1 MYKITFSQLRQ
12 GSLDELFAVL
22 ESELSAQGID
32 FYLIGA
38 IARDIW
44 LTALHDI
51 EPGRIT
57 HDLDL
62 AVLLSDE
69 QQYQLLRERLIET
82 GRFTV
87 LRDNA
92 YTLIFEDGR
101 AVDLLP
107 FGAVSM
113 EQSVTVAGQGL
124 TSIQVDGFKEVYEV
138 GTESI
143 EIDSQLFRVC
153 TLAGIVLLKLIAYD
167 DRPEHRQKDILDIS
181 MILQHYFD
189 IAADEIY
196 ANHNDIF
203 DDNEFDTLLA
213 AARVMGRQIAPIITL
228 SKILRQR
235 ISRIIDDQINLHE
248 ESPVANLLTRNT
260 RWSISYA
267 LSILHQLQKGILE

>member
-1 MYKITFSQLRQ
+1 MHKITFSQLRQ

-22 ESELSAQGID
+22 ESELSAQGVD

-62 AVLLSDE
+62 AVLLSDN
-69 QQYQLLRERLIET
+69 QQYQLLHERLIKT
-82 GRFTV
+82 GRFTPR
-87 LRDNA
+87 RDNA

-107 FGAVSM
+107 FGAISM
-113 EQSVTVAGQGL
+113 EQSVTVVSQGL
-124 TSIQVDGFKEVYEV
+124 TSIQVDGFQEVYEA

-189 IAADEIY
+189 IIVDEIN
-196 ANHNDIF
+196 ANHNDLF
-203 DDNEFDTLLA
+203 DDNGFDMPLA
-213 AARVMGRQIAPIITL
+213 AARVMGRQIAPIVTL
-228 SKILRQR
+228 SSVLRQR
-235 ISRIIDDQINLHE
+235 IDRIIGDQISLHE
-248 ESPVANLLTRNT
+248 ESPVANLLIRNT
-260 RWSISYA
+260 RWSINYA
-267 LSILHQLQKGILE
+267 LNMLQQLQKGLLE